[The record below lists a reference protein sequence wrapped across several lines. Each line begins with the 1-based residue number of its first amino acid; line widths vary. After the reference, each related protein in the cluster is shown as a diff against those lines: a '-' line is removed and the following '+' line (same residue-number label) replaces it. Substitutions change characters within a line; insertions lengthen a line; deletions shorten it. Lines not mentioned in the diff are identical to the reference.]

1 MIIINAILMTVFIG
15 ICLFLISEGINK
27 QLQKSLD
34 KEKELNKQVWNLLQL
49 EKNKTTILYAT
60 IDHIKNTLSLLRLK
74 DCPEEE
80 FKNIPLEIVDWIE
93 ELQKLGKG
101 EDDVIHK

>member
-74 DCPEEE
+74 DCPKEE